1 MRNERWPAGFVFVHG
16 LRRLRKIPRSSPNH
30 RHVGGKEDAM
40 ILKRLMEYLDG
51 NKVKYVVIS
60 HSTAFTAQ
68 DVAQSAHI
76 PGKEVAKSVVVWMDG
91 AMALAVLPASH
102 MIDFNLLKEV
112 TGAKSVELAS
122 ESEFKDRFPEC
133 EIGSMPPF
141 GNLFTMRVFASSSL
155 SEDKE
160 IAFNAGSHRE
170 IVKMS
175 YVDFEKLVQPTVAL
189 FTFAKKS
196 QAGAGPKGIT

>member
-1 MRNERWPAGFVFVHG
+1 
-16 LRRLRKIPRSSPNH
+16 
-30 RHVGGKEDAM
+30 M
-40 ILKRLMEYLDG
+40 ILKKLMEYLDG

-60 HSTAFTAQ
+60 HSTAYTAQ

-112 TGAKSVELAS
+112 TGAKSVELAG
-122 ESEFKDRFPEC
+122 EPEFKDRFPEC

-160 IAFNAGSHRE
+160 IAFNAGSLTHS
-170 IVKMS
+170 IIMGLADWLAVA
-175 YVDFEKLVQPTVAL
+175 QPTV
-189 FTFAKKS
+189 FAFSKRR
-196 QAGAGPKGIT
+196 

>member
-1 MRNERWPAGFVFVHG
+1 MSGANADLRVSFLSTVSNG
-16 LRRLRKIPRSSPNH
+16 LADSESLSSH
-30 RHVGGKEDAM
+30 RHGAKEDAM
-40 ILKRLMEYLDG
+40 TLKKLVEYLDN
-51 NKVKYVVIS
+51 NKVKYVVIT

-76 PGKEVAKSVVVWMDG
+76 SGKEVAKTVVVWMDG
-91 AMALAVLPASH
+91 AMAMAVLPASH

-112 TGAKSVELAS
+112 TGAKNVELAS

-133 EIGSMPPF
+133 EIGAMPPF
-141 GNLFTMRVFASSSL
+141 GNLFTMRVFVSSSL

-170 IVKMS
+170 MVKMS
-175 YVDFEKLVQPTVAL
+175 YVDFEKLVQPTVAS
-189 FTFAKKS
+189 FTFEKK
-196 QAGAGPKGIT
+196 A